1 MSFPNI
7 FITIKFL
14 VMKNIADVLGRKFPQ
29 FNTVSPNHF
38 VSDALYQMAAENV
51 DYLIVLDDERFMG
64 IIGSNDI
71 ANKVLL
77 ADKPL
82 HKVKVCDCTN
92 KNLPVGTLSD
102 TVEFGMKLMERH
114 NSKYLAVY
122 DKFDFKGVVSLYD
135 LMQEA
140 LSRRRPA
147 FLDRP
152 LL

>member
-1 MSFPNI
+1 
-7 FITIKFL
+7 
-14 VMKNIADVLGRKFPQ
+14 MKNIADVLGRKFPQ

-64 IIGSNDI
+64 VIGSNDI

-92 KNLPVGTLSD
+92 KNLPVATLSD
-102 TVEFGMKLMERH
+102 SVEFGMELLERH
-114 NSKYLAVY
+114 NSKYLAIY
-122 DKFDFKGVVSLYD
+122 DRFDFKGIVSSYD

-140 LSRRRPA
+140 LSKRRPA